1 MEEDM
6 TIMRKSPRRWDI
18 PVPWAF
24 IFVGFIR
31 SFILQTSD

>member
-24 IFVGFIR
+24 YFYRLYQIIYLTYF
-31 SFILQTSD
+31 